1 MGGRRP
7 LQWDHIVIGGGSAG
21 AVLAARLSERPDRQV
36 LLIEAGGGDGSPR
49 IRVPGLVESAI
60 DSPTLNWHYR
70 GEPDA
75 SLDGRRLEWAGGRV
89 LGGSSSINGMVCG
102 RGLPADYARWVAA
115 GNPGWGWNDLLPW
128 FRHLEHWTGAPHA
141 ARGQGGPIHVRRF
154 EDTDPA
160 CRAAMSALIGQGVPE
175 VPDYCVG
182 ICEGVGLTQATQKDG
197 WRHSTAAAYLRP
209 ARRRANLQVMTQ
221 TRALRLRLHAA
232 RCTGV
237 QVLQRGRLL
246 ELTAAREVS
255 VAAGAIASPK
265 LLLLSGIGGADALEP
280 LGLPVIHPLAGVG
293 RHLNEHVN
301 VLLSAHVNRPTYNS
315 QRRGLDALRSGLRFI
330 ARGDGPA
337 SSPANHVQAFIRS
350 EPGDASADLQIQLMA
365 FGFGTP
371 AQMRRDGITAVVSLC
386 RPEAR
391 GRITLRSADPLAA
404 PCIAIELLAHEAD
417 RRRLLLGCRIAEAA
431 LHDGPGRTLGATVY
445 APERGTVSD
454 ADWLAFMRARA
465 GLNWHPTSSCRMGP
479 GPDDVVDTALRV
491 HGLSGLSIVDA
502 SVMPSVTS
510 ANTHVPV
517 VAIAER
523 AAELIALRT
532 A

>member
-1 MGGRRP
+1 MP
-7 LQWDHIVIGGGSAG
+7 THWDHIVIGGGSAG

-36 LLIEAGGGDGSPR
+36 LLIEAGGSDRSLQV
-49 IRVPGLVESAI
+49 RVPGLVESAI

-75 SLDGRRLEWAGGRV
+75 SLGGRSLEWAGGRV
-89 LGGSSSINGMVCG
+89 IGGSSSINGMVCG

-115 GNPGWGWNDLLPW
+115 GNPGWGWSDMLPW
-128 FRHLEHWTGAPHA
+128 FQRLEHWTGAPHVS
-141 ARGQGGPIHVRRF
+141 RGRGGPIHIRRF
-154 EDTDPA
+154 EQTDPA
-160 CRAAMSALIGQGVPE
+160 CRATMQALIAQGVPE

-182 ICEGVGLTQATQKDG
+182 ISEGVGLTQATQKDG
-197 WRHSTAAAYLRP
+197 WRHSSAAAYLRP
-209 ARRRANLQVMTQ
+209 ARRRSNLQVMTG
-221 TRALRLRLHAA
+221 TRALRLRLDGT

-237 QVLQRGRLL
+237 QVLRSGRLL
-246 ELTAAREVS
+246 DLTAAREVT
-255 VAAGAIASPK
+255 VAAGAIASPR
-265 LLLLSGIGGADALEP
+265 LLLLSGIGAADALEP
-280 LGLPVIHPLAGVG
+280 HGLRVIHPLPGVG

-301 VLLSAHVNRPTYNS
+301 VLLSAHVNRPTYNT
-315 QRRGLDALRSGLRFI
+315 QRRGLDALHHALRFI
-330 ARGDGPA
+330 VLGDGPA
-337 SSPANHVQAFIRS
+337 SSPANHVQAFVRS
-350 EPGDASADLQIQLMA
+350 EPGSVSADLQIQLMA

-386 RPEAR
+386 QPEAR
-391 GRITLRSADPLAA
+391 GRVTLRSADPLAA
-404 PCIAIELLAHEAD
+404 PRIAIELLAHEAD
-417 RRRLLLGCRIAEAA
+417 RRRLLRGCRIAEAA
-431 LHDGPGRTLGATVY
+431 LHDGPGRHFGATVY

-454 ADWLAFMRARA
+454 AQWLAFIRARA
-465 GLNWHPTSSCRMGP
+465 GLNWHPTSTCRMGP

-491 HGLSGLSIVDA
+491 HGLTGLSVVDA

-523 AAELIALRT
+523 AAELIAART